1 MYLFE
6 KINSRH
12 EPRKIIKKYENVAGN
27 ELVKITGLK
36 NPHSKL

>member
-12 EPRKIIKKYENVAGN
+12 ATRKIIKNNENIAGN
-27 ELVKITGLK
+27 ELVKITRSK